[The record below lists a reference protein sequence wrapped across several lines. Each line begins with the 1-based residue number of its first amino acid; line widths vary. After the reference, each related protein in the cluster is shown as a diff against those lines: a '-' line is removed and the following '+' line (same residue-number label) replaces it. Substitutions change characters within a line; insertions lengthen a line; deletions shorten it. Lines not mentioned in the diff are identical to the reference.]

1 MRAPTWLGGRCS
13 LSSLRIAI
21 RGVWARVTV
30 QGASV
35 AARGVRP
42 SRVAQTGVVR
52 RRTGDARSQPMDGHS
67 GRHSHRLRE
76 RLHAWMELDMVR
88 ESLYMGMTGGGE
100 SEGEWGRNVLLG
112 SSPHAVTP
120 TRRMAPT
127 APVTAAISPPTARRD
142 THLPC
147 TVRPDDPTDRTSLLP
162 CFPVCPFSPSPYY
175 KPSDAR
181 SSRPLFHSRHGR
193 LR

>member
-1 MRAPTWLGGRCS
+1 MARRAVFALLPP
-13 LSSLRIAI
+13 AI
-21 RGVWARVTV
+21 RGEWARVTV
-30 QGASV
+30 LGASV

-52 RRTGDARSQPMDGHS
+52 RRTGDARSQPVDGHG

-76 RLHAWMELDMVR
+76 RLHAWMESDMVR

-112 SSPHAVTP
+112 SSPLAVTS

-127 APVTAAISPPTARRD
+127 APVRAAISPPTAPRD

-147 TVRPDDPTDRTSLLP
+147 TVRPDDPTDRTRLLP
-162 CFPVCPFSPSPYY
+162 CFPVCPFSPSLHY

-181 SSRPLFHSRHGR
+181 PSRPLFHSRHGR